1 MISLLRA
8 VLFFSLIL
16 SITSCD
22 SHQDIESFKYG
33 QNMILNG
40 TVASSPVKEGAQLE
54 FDFYTSRYGKVLLRA
69 DKSYSKYII
78 PANKLQLIAKIIKPH
93 EFDNANA
100 FNYTEFLEHKSIV
113 AVGRVVADSKID
125 YFGTALSYL
134 PKRLHYNLA
143 NYLDNILAN
152 YKVKPMMLALLIG
165 EKSFSEQEKQ
175 LFIDSGTSHL
185 MVISGL
191 HIGLLVL
198 IAFVIARILWSLF
211 PRLCRKIPAQY
222 IAVIFSIFTAFL
234 YSLIAGFSLPTQR
247 AVIMVLVVG
256 IFWLA
261 KKRVPITRSLVIA
274 FMIIIFMDWRSVYSS
289 SLWLSFSAVF
299 FLAMIAIALQQYK
312 SKLVLNLS
320 AQLYLTVLLIP
331 ISVYFF
337 EGFSMVSF
345 IANLVAIPLV
355 SLLIVPLLLLSLVCS
370 FVGISIWFLPGFLLN
385 ALMGYLNFLVSN
397 VGLVEYWTYFSFASL
412 IIVLIGISLVILP
425 LGRPLKLLGLALC
438 LVFFQQG
445 ENAIDE
451 YDSFDLH
458 VFDSRYNIVLIQDD
472 DQNLL
477 YLPTEALTDSYT
489 LENIIQGY
497 LTYHN
502 IKQIDNLVI
511 SGKAKEKVSLE
522 LLKNI
527 IPIES
532 VISNIDFANRDKSC
546 SYGENF
552 SLGKSELRFLG
563 LENSCNIS
571 IISHNNETLVLSDM
585 KKSQQLKFKA
595 LYMRMLQPKIFVSSL
610 DMSKAFLVGLKP
622 DYYIYNGN
630 KAMDN
635 RYFKILKGESVKVFD
650 TYNNGA
656 ISLRYNDTGHMSL
669 ESELK
674 EY

>member
-1 MISLLRA
+1 
-8 VLFFSLIL
+8 
-16 SITSCD
+16 
-22 SHQDIESFKYG
+22 
-33 QNMILNG
+33 MILKG
-40 TVASSPVKEGAQLE
+40 IVTSSPIKEGAKLE
-54 FDFYTSRYGKVLLRA
+54 FDFYTSKYGKVLLTA
-69 DKSYSKYII
+69 DNSYLKYII
-78 PANKLQLIAKIIKPH
+78 PANKLQLKVKIIKPH
-93 EFDNANA
+93 EFDNTNA
-100 FNYTEFLEHKSIV
+100 FNYAGFLKHKNIV
-113 AVGRVVADSKID
+113 AVGRVVTHSKID
-125 YFGTALSYL
+125 YLGTAISYL
-134 PKRLHYNLA
+134 PKRLRYNLA
-143 NYLDNILAN
+143 NYLDKALEN
-152 YKVKPMMLALLIG
+152 YKAKPMMLALLIG

-191 HIGLLVL
+191 HVGLLAL
-198 IAFVIARILWSLF
+198 IAFVIARIVWSLS
-211 PRLCRKIPAQY
+211 PRLCRKVPAQY
-222 IAVIFSIFTAFL
+222 IAIIFSIFTAFL

-261 KKRVPITRSLVIA
+261 KKRVPISRSLVIA
-274 FMIIIFMDWRSVYSS
+274 FMIIIFMDWQSVYSS

-299 FLAMIAIALQQYK
+299 FLVMIAIVLQQYK

-320 AQLYLTVLLIP
+320 AQFYLTIFLIP

-337 EGFSMVSF
+337 AGFSIVSF

-370 FVGISIWFLPGFLLN
+370 FVGISIWFLPGFLLD
-385 ALMGYLNFLVSN
+385 ALIDYLNFLVNS

-425 LGRPLKLLGLALC
+425 LGKPLKLLGLALC
-438 LVFFQQG
+438 LVFFQHG

-451 YDSFDLH
+451 YDAFDLH
-458 VFDSRYNIVLIQDD
+458 IFDSRYNIVLIQDD

-477 YLPTEALTDSYT
+477 YLPAEALTDSYT

-502 IKQIDNLVI
+502 VKQVDNLVI

-527 IPIES
+527 IPIEN
-532 VISNIDFANRDKSC
+532 VISNIDFANRDKPC
-546 SYGENF
+546 SYSENF
-552 SLGKSELRFLG
+552 SLGKSEVRFFG
-563 LENSCNIS
+563 IENSCNIS
-571 IISHNNETLVLSDM
+571 ITLYGNETLILGEM
-585 KKSQQLKFKA
+585 NKSQQSKFKA
-595 LYMRMLQPKIFVSSL
+595 LYMRMLQPKILISNKTL
-610 DMSKAFLVGLKP
+610 LEDLKP
-622 DYYIYNGN
+622 DYYVYSGDKSMSN
-630 KAMDN
+630 K
-635 RYFKILKGESVKVFD
+635 YFNMLRGEGVKVLD

-656 ISLRYNDTGHMSL
+656 ISLRYNNESKMSF

-674 EY
+674 SY